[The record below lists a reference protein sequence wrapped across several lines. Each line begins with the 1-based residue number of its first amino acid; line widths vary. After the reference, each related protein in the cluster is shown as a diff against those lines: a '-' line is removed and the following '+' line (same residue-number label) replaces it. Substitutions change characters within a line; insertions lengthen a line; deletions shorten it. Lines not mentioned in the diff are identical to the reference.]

1 MQCVIERDSEPA
13 ASGNGAIPSLFHVGG
28 QGRAV
33 PEPIRWALLAL
44 PSENSV
50 C

>member
-13 ASGNGAIPSLFHVGG
+13 ASGNGAIASLFHGVS

-33 PEPIRWALLAL
+33 PEPIRSA
-44 PSENSV
+44 
-50 C
+50 